1 MALKLAPSRPELGA
15 ARRPPL
21 ARWAAVVIGGIGL
34 LVAVFAAGRLTA
46 PPREVAVT
54 VTAPSG
60 EAAPGVAAVPGQPA
74 AVTDGHGPADV
85 VDDVPVGY
93 ARTEAGA
100 VAAATN
106 YIATIGDKRAFNE
119 PWRENAYRVMGAP
132 DEYQTLVESV
142 RASYRRID
150 AELGLGETAAYDGSI
165 QAVTVPLG
173 YRVEAVDDDRATVTV
188 WAAGWL
194 ARPTGQQL
202 PLRAV
207 ANTVELQWLGDDWKL
222 LRVVDS
228 QPLDPPG
235 VAAPP
240 TAQTLQEMAGFVLYE
255 HVPRDGQGARR

>member
-1 MALKLAPSRPELGA
+1 VALRLAPSRAELGS

-21 ARWAAVVIGGIGL
+21 LRWGAAVLAGIAL
-34 LVAVFAAGRLTA
+34 LAAAFAAGRLTA
-46 PPREVAVT
+46 PVREVPVT
-54 VTAPSG
+54 VTAP
-60 EAAPGVAAVPGQPA
+60 AADQAAQGQPA
-74 AVTDGHGPADV
+74 AVTRGHGPTDV

-132 DEYQTLVESV
+132 DAYQTLVDSV
-142 RASYRRID
+142 RASYQRID
-150 AELGLGETAAYDGSI
+150 TELGLGETAAYDGSV

-173 YRVEAVDDDRATVTV
+173 YRVEAVSPDRATVTV

-207 ANTVELQWLGDDWKL
+207 ANTVELQWIDGDWKL

-228 QPLDPPG
+228 QPLNPPG
-235 VAAPP
+235 VAGPP
-240 TAQTLQEMAGFVLYE
+240 TARTLQQMAGFVLYE